1 MLDAVSNGAG
11 FVATHVLMHTGHTT
25 PWPYAA
31 LWGGV
36 LLFDGASM
44 VLFRIRNASSGSFL
58 EKQLWSIWTVFIVGM
73 GLTAVINY
81 LLGLSVLFMPAVG
94 CVLVATAFAT
104 MGALMGTWWYLPAV
118 AWGILGLVMAWFP
131 SLQFAL
137 FGPLWFVTQGTGG
150 ALLHRARRRKLVAA
164 AGGLP
169 R

>member
-1 MLDAVSNGAG
+1 MENWGVIWMLDAVSNGAG

-94 CVLVATAFAT
+94 
-104 MGALMGTWWYLPAV
+104 
-118 AWGILGLVMAWFP
+118 WGILGLVMAWFP